1 MIIHFRYI
9 VHKSTI
15 NFVNRRNR
23 WDRRSENKDNH
34 RLPIGDRNGG
44 RKRFPTIFHIFATFQ
59 GNDPLPS
66 RTSPSSSS
74 RKKEEKERG
83 KEKKKEKKPPLKTRR
98 RSFRGTGRR
107 GTRVDGGRIIAQL
120 HSPPPF
126 PPFGSKTRSP
136 PLPAPVAGEIR
147 KVAWYIKPKGTS

>member
-83 KEKKKEKKPPLKTRR
+83 KEKKKK
-98 RSFRGTGRR
+98 RSH
-107 GTRVDGGRIIAQL
+107 L
-120 HSPPPF
+120 
-126 PPFGSKTRSP
+126 
-136 PLPAPVAGEIR
+136 
-147 KVAWYIKPKGTS
+147 